1 MDKQEDNKIKLLL
14 VEDDEDFSSAL
25 TSRLTKR
32 NFEVTTTISAEEAL
46 NRLKETKVDVVVADI
61 KLPGM
66 VWSF

>member
-1 MDKQEDNKIKLLL
+1 MKKIRLLL
-14 VEDDEDFSSAL
+14 LEDDEDSSFAL